1 MARVTSGHS
10 AFDQAGDRFT
20 SKTGYSQIAGT
31 QPWVKDR
38 CRMGRSN
45 APDPKLTI
53 PHAPQ
58 SGLSYPPS
66 TRLDAQMLRSHHERL
81 ETKLVQ
87 GHLSVLR

>member
-38 CRMGRSN
+38 CRVGRSN
-45 APDPKLTI
+45 APDPLLPVADI
-53 PHAPQ
+53 PQ
-58 SGLSYPPS
+58 SGHS
-66 TRLDAQMLRSHHERL
+66 TLQRMENSTH
-81 ETKLVQ
+81 
-87 GHLSVLR
+87 